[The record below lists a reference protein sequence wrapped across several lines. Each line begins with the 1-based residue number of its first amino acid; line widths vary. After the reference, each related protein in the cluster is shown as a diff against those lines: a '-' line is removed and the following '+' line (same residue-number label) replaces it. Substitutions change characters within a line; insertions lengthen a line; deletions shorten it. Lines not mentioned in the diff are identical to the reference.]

1 MPAYVIARVQIA
13 DAEKYREYTKVTP
26 DVIAQYGGR
35 FVARGGEVATLEG
48 PEETHRIV
56 ILEFPSMDA
65 AKEWYHSPEYQEA
78 RKLRLACATGTLIA
92 VDGCC

>member
-1 MPAYVIARVQIA
+1 MPAYVIARVQVA

-26 DVIAQYGGR
+26 GVIAQYGGR

-56 ILEFPSMDA
+56 ILEFPSMAA
-65 AKEWYHSPEYQEA
+65 AKTWYSSPEYQKA
-78 RKLRLACATGTLIA
+78 RRLRLGCATGTLIA
-92 VDGCC
+92 VDGC